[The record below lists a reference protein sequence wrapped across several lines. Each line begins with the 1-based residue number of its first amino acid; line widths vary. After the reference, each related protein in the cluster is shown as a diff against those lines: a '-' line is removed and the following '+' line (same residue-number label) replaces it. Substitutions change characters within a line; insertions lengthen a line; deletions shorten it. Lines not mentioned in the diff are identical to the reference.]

1 MDSAGRLQVVEE
13 TLSSQLPDLRRGLLS
28 SRHHRPCSVA
38 SEWREAGED
47 GLGAGDTEAGA
58 PTAGASTAYA
68 RGGTKPAAP

>member
-1 MDSAGRLQVVEE
+1 MTVESLNDS
-13 TLSSQLPDLRRGLLS
+13 LLS
-28 SRHHRPCSVA
+28 LFPVRPCSVA

-47 GLGAGDTEAGA
+47 GLGARDTEAGA